1 MDELVADSAGLAD
14 RITRASPTALEA
26 AIATVGAPSVR
37 ARVPVDTGALR
48 SSVATG
54 KSGGHASGRPS
65 SEWAKACPTRGG
77 SNTAAPEGG
86 PTSNKAAT
94 STRPRRKSNGSSGT
108 PWAGPPKTKYGG
120 TRGSTRRTRDAGR
133 VARVDRGR
141 PEQHCSIA

>member
-54 KSGGHASGRPS
+54 KSGGHASGS
-65 SEWAKACPTRGG
+65 AFLGMG
-77 SNTAAPEGG
+77 EGL
-86 PTSNKAAT
+86 PY
-94 STRPRRKSNGSSGT
+94 
-108 PWAGPPKTKYGG
+108 AGWIEYGG
-120 TRGSTRRTRDAGR
+120 TRGRPYVEQGRYVYPAAQEVERVLGDAMGRATENEIRRYPWKHTT
-133 VARVDRGR
+133 
-141 PEQHCSIA
+141 HT